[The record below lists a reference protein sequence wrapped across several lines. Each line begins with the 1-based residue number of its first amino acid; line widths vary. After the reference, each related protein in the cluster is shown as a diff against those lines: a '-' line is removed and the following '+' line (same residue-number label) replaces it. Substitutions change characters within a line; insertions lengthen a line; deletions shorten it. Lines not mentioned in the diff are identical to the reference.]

1 MVTCDFVDFL
11 CQTKDAAT
19 STERKTV
26 KQQRRRSASVA
37 LAARCSVT
45 EQKSW
50 TKQNWAKIAKM
61 INWVKYTPL
70 FIHFQKGLKV
80 SKASKTKF
88 EIPEILRIRIGQFW
102 SILSFLECRI
112 WIIFLFLILTNF
124 SIFWSISWFWP
135 IPSFWSISWF
145 RDFDHFDQF
154 IDFDQF
160 HHFDSNLN

>member
-80 SKASKTKF
+80 SKGSKTRF
-88 EIPEILRIRIGQFW
+88 ESLNFCESGSINFDHFDIFRLSDFDHFSFVILA
-102 SILSFLECRI
+102 
-112 WIIFLFLILTNF
+112 NF

-145 RDFDHFDQF
+145 WPLWSISWLRP
-154 IDFDQF
+154 I
-160 HHFDSNLN
+160 SPISSLI